1 MVFHKQSVPFFCFF
15 YEYPIKCRYMNGLI
29 LSGSKNVFEVECD
42 DGITRD
48 CTIKGKI
55 LKDVEGYYNPL
66 APGDIVVIEEETL
79 EDEKGQ
85 ILSLVP
91 RKNEFVRWNIKKR
104 EPQLLAAN
112 LDYLL
117 IVTTPDEPPFRPRF
131 IDRALA
137 QAEYEGITPV
147 IVCNKYDLAAGSS
160 DEFQNQLEVW
170 EKTGYKV
177 IRSSA
182 RTGEGIEELAHL
194 IENRLS
200 AFVGQSGVG
209 KSSIINVLDNN
220 VVLKTGSLSKKY
232 GKGCHTTTKGTLIHL
247 QLNEALM
254 GGLMDATANIID
266 TPGVRRFLLHDISA
280 ENLALYYRDFAP
292 YIGKC
297 GFGMSCSHNGE
308 KNCAVCQAVEEGKIA
323 RERYESWQRIVEE
336 LKSGSFE
343 D

>member
-1 MVFHKQSVPFFCFF
+1 MQ
-15 YEYPIKCRYMNGLI
+15 GLI

-42 DGITRD
+42 DGLIRS
-48 CTIKGKI
+48 CSIKGKI

-66 APGDIVVIEEETL
+66 APGDIVNIDDSTMEEE
-79 EDEKGQ
+79 KGL
-85 ILSLVP
+85 ILSHEP

-104 EPQLLAAN
+104 EPQLLASN

-131 IDRALA
+131 VDRALA
-137 QAEYEGITPV
+137 QAEYQGITPV
-147 IVCNKYDLAAGSS
+147 IVCNKYDLPQGSS
-160 DEFQNQLEVW
+160 EEFQARLAVW
-170 EKTGYKV
+170 EDMGYKV
-177 IRSSA
+177 VRSSA
-182 RTGEGIEELAHL
+182 RTGEGIEELAGI
-194 IENRLS
+194 IENKLS

-247 QLNEALM
+247 QLNESLTN
-254 GGLMDATANIID
+254 GLAECTADIID
-266 TPGVRRFLLHDISA
+266 TPGVRRFMLHKIEADD
-280 ENLALYYRDFAP
+280 LALYFRDFKP

-297 GFGMSCSHNGE
+297 EFGMSCTHEGE
-308 KNCAVCQAVEEGKIA
+308 KNCAIKAAVKEGKIS
-323 RERYESWQRIVEE
+323 EIRYESWKRIAEE
-336 LKSGSFE
+336 MKNGTAE